1 MNAQIQLTARHF
13 KNRPWSSIVING
25 ASDKAFIKTTSL
37 LRGTLHVFLSCKEAA
52 PPAAGVHLFLG
63 HVKLILIK
71 SIEYEVLTSDE
82 M

>member
-1 MNAQIQLTARHF
+1 MFFFHAKKLR
-13 KNRPWSSIVING
+13 
-25 ASDKAFIKTTSL
+25 L
-37 LRGTLHVFLSCKEAA
+37 LLLQMS
-52 PPAAGVHLFLG
+52 AGVHLFLG